1 MASPKR
7 TFGERL
13 CAAFSNITAP
23 PMNGKRH
30 NSMGGGRYVLLEDMI
45 AAVQPH
51 LLKEGL
57 LLTFTSDIYE
67 NTLTVKA
74 FVTSGVP
81 DEAIV
86 SSASCT
92 VTAPGGRGNGAT
104 PHAVGATLTYLKRY
118 ALGLVVPIGTDEDSD
133 HGAGAPAPQKPQP
146 KEVLKTARHNPTKVE
161 PTNKHAHLNSI
172 LKSLRLS
179 AQTTAMTAKD
189 MTADDAELVRE
200 TCELALQVNVTK
212 VGSLRVDQLAAVAA
226 ALKSRRNQKAV
237 DPEEDV
243 PF

>member
-1 MASPKR
+1 
-7 TFGERL
+7 
-13 CAAFSNITAP
+13 
-23 PMNGKRH
+23 
-30 NSMGGGRYVLLEDMI
+30 
-45 AAVQPH
+45 
-51 LLKEGL
+51 
-57 LLTFTSDIYE
+57 
-67 NTLTVKA
+67 
-74 FVTSGVP
+74 
-81 DEAIV
+81 
-86 SSASCT
+86 
-92 VTAPGGRGNGAT
+92 
-104 PHAVGATLTYLKRY
+104 
-118 ALGLVVPIGTDEDSD
+118 LVVPIGTDEDDD
-133 HGAGAPAPQKPQP
+133 HGAGAPTPQKPHP
-146 KEVLKTARHNPTKVE
+146 KEVLKTARNNPTKVE